1 MADLPPY
8 WLVPALVATA
18 PQCLRMTRNQAH
30 CRDQI
35 DEETLMK
42 WVACAESA
50 VEIFANGQVRL
61 SGRATSV
68 PLADPA
74 CARTHVVA
82 HTSNISRRM
91 VQIMCL
97 RYSAGAGDKPANVGS
112 LKLTRV
118 FPTG

>member
-30 CRDQI
+30 CRDQN

-61 SGRATSV
+61 SGRA
-68 PLADPA
+68 
-74 CARTHVVA
+74 
-82 HTSNISRRM
+82 
-91 VQIMCL
+91 
-97 RYSAGAGDKPANVGS
+97 K
-112 LKLTRV
+112 
-118 FPTG
+118 

>member
-30 CRDQI
+30 CRDHN
-35 DEETLMK
+35 DEETLKK

-61 SGRATSV
+61 SGRAKT
-68 PLADPA
+68 
-74 CARTHVVA
+74 C
-82 HTSNISRRM
+82 
-91 VQIMCL
+91 
-97 RYSAGAGDKPANVGS
+97 
-112 LKLTRV
+112 
-118 FPTG
+118 